1 MLLNQIVD
9 PLEMRDNALQCTIA
23 SVPIRF
29 AGSEA
34 RDRPSRGVGMIDDR
48 GDHDPRGIL
57 AIREGSKFG
66 DNQPLDLFLSFW
78 QFFHLGEPWL
88 TFR

>member
-1 MLLNQIVD
+1 MLLHQCVD

-23 SVPIRF
+23 SVSIRF

-34 RDRPSRGVGMIDDR
+34 RDRPSRDVGQIDDWD
-48 GDHDPRGIL
+48 DHDPRGIL
-57 AIREGSKFG
+57 AIREGSKLG
-66 DNQPLDLFLSFW
+66 EKQPLDLFLRFR
-78 QFFHLGEPWL
+78 QFFHVGGPWL